1 MCGIWA
7 TFGKNATHES
17 CHAAI
22 KKLIPRGP
30 EGLQYTS
37 IAQAGILA
45 FTRLAINGL
54 SQDGMQPMVNEK
66 VTWVVNGEIYNW
78 RELNN
83 EYNLNCNSGSDCEV
97 VGAMYLHFRKSNL
110 ADMFRLF
117 DGVFSCIIVD
127 EELEQI
133 VVARDPY
140 GVRPLYKGFKR
151 YSDDKNRE
159 GIVEQLYF
167 GSELKTIIPD
177 TALASP
183 FEPGRFEIYDL
194 FKLNLKESVKY
205 HTLSLMKI
213 PAFSQI
219 DMASSAVRF
228 ALESAVKKR
237 MMTERPCAALLS
249 GGVDSS
255 LIASLVSKEL
265 RLAGAPPLKTFSIG
279 MVGSSDLAHARIV
292 ADWIGSDHTEIVMTA
307 EEFFSVIPNVIHDI
321 ESYDTTTVRASVG
334 NWLVA
339 REVAHR
345 TDCKVLFNGDGSDE
359 VFGSYLYLNNAP
371 NAREYEKEVVSLLDN
386 IHTFDVLRSDRSIS
400 SHGLEPRTPF
410 LDKGFVQTVMTI
422 PLEYRRPVK
431 GVLPEKWLL
440 RRAFDDG
447 VTLPR
452 EVLWRRKEAFS
463 DGVSGEKSWY
473 EITQEKANVLVP
485 NGWEKIKFTENV
497 PRTAEMFYYR
507 NIFSGFYG
515 NSLATVPFFWMPKW
529 SNTTDP
535 SARTLNLY

>member
-7 TFGKNATHES
+7 TFGKNSTHES
-17 CHAAI
+17 CQRAI
-22 KKLIPRGP
+22 KTLIPRGP

-37 IAQAGILA
+37 IADVGIVG

-54 SQDGMQPMVNEK
+54 SQDGMQPMINGK

-78 RELNN
+78 RELNK
-83 EYNLNCNSGSDCEV
+83 EYNLDCKSGSDCEV
-97 VGAMYLHFRKSNL
+97 VGAMYKHFRGSNL

-140 GVRPLYKGFKR
+140 GVRPLYKGKR
-151 YSDDKNRE
+151 SYSDGNTM
-159 GIVEQLYF
+159 ILLEQLYF
-167 GSELKTIIPD
+167 GSELKTILPD
-177 TALASP
+177 TPIASP
-183 FEPGRFEIYDL
+183 FEPGRFEVYDL
-194 FKLNLKESVKY
+194 FKLDLKESVKY

-249 GGVDSS
+249 GGIDSS

-307 EEFFSVIPNVIHDI
+307 EDFFSAIPNVIRDI

-339 REVAHR
+339 REVARR
-345 TDCKVLFNGDGSDE
+345 TNCKVLFNGDGADE

-371 NAREYEKEVVSLLDN
+371 SAREYEKEVVSLLDN

-463 DGVSGEKSWY
+463 DGVSGERSWY
-473 EITQEKANVLVP
+473 EITQEKATGLVP
-485 NGWEKIKFTENV
+485 KDWEKRKFVENV

-507 NIFSGFYG
+507 NIFDGFYG
-515 NSLATVPFFWMPKW
+515 KSLANVPFFWMPKW

-535 SARTLNLY
+535 SARTLSLY